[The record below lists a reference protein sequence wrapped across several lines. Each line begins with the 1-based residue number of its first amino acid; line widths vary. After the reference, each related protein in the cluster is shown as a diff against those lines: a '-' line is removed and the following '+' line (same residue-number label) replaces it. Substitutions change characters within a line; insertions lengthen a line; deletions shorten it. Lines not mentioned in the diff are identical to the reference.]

1 MITKA
6 QKHFNLPPPDEESV
20 EQSRLVAAHI
30 HQKLINA
37 DGSISFAEYMHEV
50 LYAQGLGYYAS
61 GTAKF
66 GANGDF
72 VTGPEISSL
81 YGCVLATQFASLRSK
96 LDSFCIL
103 ELGAGSGELAVQL
116 LRRLAV
122 LDSLPEEYLILEI
135 SADLMDRQQVKL
147 AAEIPDVIDRVRWV
161 AQLPENFCGIVI
173 ANEVADAIT
182 VERFR
187 IENSAVL
194 QGRVVSSGESF
205 NLVYEAA
212 PAFLEQL
219 VHKIESDL
227 SVSLNHGFQSE
238 VSPALHDWIKK
249 IAASVEQGIILI
261 IDYGATRREYYAP
274 DRCNGWLQCHFRH
287 HAHDNAFI
295 LPGIQDLTAWVDFS
309 GLAEA
314 AVAAGM
320 EVVGYSD
327 QANFLLNGGILNQ
340 LKDFSR
346 LSHERQ
352 IELSGQVKRLTLP
365 EEMGENFKFMGLSR
379 GNIGPFPAFAGCD
392 KTHHL

>member
-1 MITKA
+1 MITAA
-6 QKHFNLPPPDEESV
+6 QKHFNLPSPDEDSV
-20 EQSRLVAAHI
+20 AHSRLVADHI
-30 HQKLINA
+30 HQKIIETG
-37 DGSISFAEYMHEV
+37 GSISFAEYMHEV

-61 GTAKF
+61 GTAKL
-66 GANGDF
+66 GLNGDF

-103 ELGAGSGELAVQL
+103 ELGAGSGELVVQM
-116 LRRLAV
+116 LRHLAV
-122 LDSLPEEYLILEI
+122 LDSLPEEYLILEV
-135 SADLMDRQQVKL
+135 SADLMERQHAKL
-147 AAEIPDVIDRVRWV
+147 VADIPDFIDRVRWV
-161 AQLPENFCGIVI
+161 AQLPADFSGIVI

-187 IENSAVL
+187 IENSDVL
-194 QGRVVSSGESF
+194 QGRVVSFGESF
-205 NLVYEAA
+205 NLVYESA
-212 PAFLEQL
+212 PAFLEQF
-219 VHKIESDL
+219 VRKIEADL
-227 SVSLNHGFQSE
+227 GGSLNHGFQSE

-249 IAASVEQGIILI
+249 IAASVEQGIVLI

-287 HAHDNAFI
+287 HVHGDAFI

-320 EVVGYSD
+320 EVVGFAD
-327 QANFLLNGGILNQ
+327 QANFLLNGGILNE

-346 LSHERQ
+346 LSPERQ

-365 EEMGENFKFMGLSR
+365 EEMGENFKLMGLSR
-379 GNIGPFPAFAGCD
+379 GNVAPFPAFAGCD
-392 KTHHL
+392 KTHYL